1 MPSFEYKIPVFG
13 RSGVGKTSIVDRFVC
28 GYFVEEYDPTI
39 GEDHRRKQTEV
50 DGQQYNLDIFDTYG
64 DLEEYPAM
72 RDQYIRIA
80 HGFLLVYSIDDLDSF
95 NKINDHYNNVV
106 TVKNLE
112 RKDIPI
118 VLVGAK
124 CDLEDSREV
133 TREQGEEL
141 ARQLNCPFFET
152 SAKDNICVDDAFA
165 EIVREIRTHCPPEP
179 EPEPEPAKESKKSKL
194 FKFLKRK

>member
-1 MPSFEYKIPVFG
+1 MSLTDYKIVVIG
-13 RSGVGKTSIVDRFVC
+13 RYCVGKTRIINRFIC
-28 GYFVEEYDPTI
+28 GYFAEEYDPTI
-39 GEDHRRKQTEV
+39 GGDDYRREINV
-50 DGQQYNLDIFDTYG
+50 DDNFCMLDIIDTYRG
-64 DLEEYPAM
+64 IDEYPPL

-80 HGFLLVYSIDDLDSF
+80 HGFLLVYSVADIDSF
-95 NKINDHYNNVV
+95 NKIKSYCDEI
-106 TVKNLE
+106 TRVKDSE

-141 ARQLNCPFFET
+141 ARELNCPFFET

-179 EPEPEPAKESKKSKL
+179 EPAKESKKSKFLKL
-194 FKFLKRK
+194 FKRK